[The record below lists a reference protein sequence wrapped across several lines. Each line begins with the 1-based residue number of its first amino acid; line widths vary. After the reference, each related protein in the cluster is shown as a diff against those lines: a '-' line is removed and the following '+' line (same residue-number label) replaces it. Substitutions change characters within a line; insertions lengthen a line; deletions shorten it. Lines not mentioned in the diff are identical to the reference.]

1 VHRPFVAWKPRGR
14 SGSIAAVTERDV
26 ERNCSPVEF
35 IETLR
40 RLADALER
48 GETFRVQ
55 VQGRRFTVPRDAAL
69 SVEHEVDENGA
80 EELELQ
86 LRWQRP

>member
-1 VHRPFVAWKPRGR
+1 M
-14 SGSIAAVTERDV
+14 TERDV
-26 ERNCSPVEF
+26 ERNCTPTDF

-48 GETFRVQ
+48 GQPFRVQ
-55 VQGRRFTVPRDAAL
+55 VEGRRFTVPRDAAL
-69 SVEHEVDENGA
+69 SVEHEVDEDGV

-86 LRWQRP
+86 LRWQR